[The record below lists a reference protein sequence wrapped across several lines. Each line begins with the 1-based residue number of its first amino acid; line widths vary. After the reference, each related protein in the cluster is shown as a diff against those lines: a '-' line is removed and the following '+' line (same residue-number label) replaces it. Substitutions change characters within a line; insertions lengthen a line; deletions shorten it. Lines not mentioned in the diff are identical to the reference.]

1 MLSLDYRYFYQ
12 AATDLSIRQ
21 ASNNLNINSSAI
33 VRQIQKLEDKLNTK
47 LFLRNS
53 KGLQLTHE
61 GKLIFDHLSLQ
72 IEQNITFLD
81 KLKSN
86 QSKQLGTIKISTVET
101 LAVHFLVPII
111 AKFRSTYSEYSDISI
126 QVISKKPGSILED
139 LISKRTD
146 FGISFTKEIP
156 RSLKI
161 LSHQNFPIG
170 IMCSPQHILANKEE
184 ILLNDCLK
192 FPLLFHPGTT
202 FFWTKIQREL
212 GIPASDLN
220 PQLVANS
227 FAFIKNYLMED
238 NNYISFFTKLGAIKE
253 IHNKQL
259 IYRNVKHKLFLDN
272 KIGIIIAKNMKLN
285 RYTEFFIKLIQDDL
299 ETYKQ

>member
-72 IEQNITFLD
+72 IKQNNTFLD

-101 LAVHFLVPII
+101 LAVHFLASII
-111 AKFRSTYSEYSDISI
+111 VKFRLKYPDICI
-126 QVISKKPGSILED
+126 QVISKKPGSILDD

-161 LSHQNFPIG
+161 LFHQNFPIG

-238 NNYISFFTKLGAIKE
+238 NSYISFFTKLGAIKE

-259 IYRNVKHKLFLDN
+259 IYRNVKHKLFLNN
-272 KIGIIIAKNMKLN
+272 KIGIIIAKNIKLN

-299 ETYKQ
+299 ETYRQ